1 MATTI
6 GVKLHWGATSAL
18 GESIDIVDFPD
29 LGGSPE
35 MVDATTLSDTKRKG
49 IKGIDTIGALPF
61 TSNYTKADYSQ
72 VSSDAGVPLYYSL
85 KLNDEEQF
93 TWQGAHQVY
102 VTGAGVNEV
111 VRMKITVVPSTQP
124 VYVDERDDD

>member
-18 GESIDIVDFPD
+18 GESIEIVDFPD

-35 MVDATTLSDTKRKG
+35 MVDATTLSDTKKKD
-49 IKGIDTIGALPF
+49 IKGIDTISALTF
-61 TSNYTKADYSQ
+61 TSNYTKADYNR

-85 KLNDEEQF
+85 RLNDEEQF
-93 TWQGAHQVY
+93 TWQGAHRVY
-102 VTGAGVNEV
+102 VTGSGVNEV

-124 VYVDERDDD
+124 VYKDERD